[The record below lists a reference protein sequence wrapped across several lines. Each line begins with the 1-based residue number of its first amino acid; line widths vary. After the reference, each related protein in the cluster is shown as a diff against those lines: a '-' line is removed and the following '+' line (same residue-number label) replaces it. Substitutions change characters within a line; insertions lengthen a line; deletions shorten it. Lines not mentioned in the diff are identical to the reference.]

1 MSNPNLKGNKNSGR
15 RPIREEAMKLFNM
28 DLANK
33 LHNESLGLIE
43 NTPLEK
49 RKHEDIKDFVVPMT
63 SKAVKQVSDVIIHTP
78 KPLDAFDDLLKPEA
92 KPVEEPKE
100 Q

>member
-43 NTPLEK
+43 NTPVDK

-63 SKAVKQVSDVIIHTP
+63 SKAVKQVSEVSIKTP
-78 KPLDAFDDLLKPEA
+78 KPLDNMADILNIDTTKA
-92 KPVEEPKE
+92 N
-100 Q
+100 